1 MRGQTTME
9 PSEYTPLSREAHA
22 YIDGLLDA
30 ETERAFVRRMERD
43 PDLKQ
48 RVDEIQAA
56 RRMLASVALVEP
68 PADFDAGLRERL
80 RFADLAGQARAR
92 IGRVGSPLWQRV
104 AQIAA
109 GALAA
114 SIVLTVIMPG
124 TGEPVAAPSNAAGY
138 ADFTPVAAVS
148 ETDVLPVLADHFDRY
163 RELKR
168 NVLYSGVEGHSQ
180 RDLVRG
186 ELELSDLGPRCK
198 RLRALVAS
206 LPEPQR
212 REYLRFFDTLSTCCE
227 AIDAELVRARNDGR
241 ELDMAAINA
250 TLAAVYLPRRLSD
263 ERAMMV
269 TRVGPSTR
277 ETQATRVS
285 VGSDRELSLYLTA
298 REAHY
303 ARDYDRAAR
312 AFSDYLDE
320 FNRGRF
326 ADCARAGKAVALLRA
341 GYTDAALDVWQS
353 DVRDNSKRAALV
365 DSTDQQQFR
374 QAEQERQKRAPKP
387 APDEDK

>member
-1 MRGQTTME
+1 ME

-30 ETERAFVRRMERD
+30 EAERTFVRRMDRD

-48 RVDEIQAA
+48 RVDEVQAA
-56 RRMLASVALVEP
+56 RRMLASVALIEP
-68 PADFDAGLRERL
+68 PTDFDAGLRERL
-80 RFADLAGQARAR
+80 RYVDLAGQARER
-92 IGRVGSPLWQRV
+92 IGRVGAPLWQRL

-114 SIVLTVIMPG
+114 SVILTVLLPG
-124 TGEPVAAPSNAAGY
+124 AGEPAA
-138 ADFTPVAAVS
+138 TPAKGPGIAEFSTVAAVS
-148 ETDVLPVLADHFDRY
+148 ESDVLPIFADQFDRF

-168 NVLYSGVEGHSQ
+168 NVLYSGVDGHSQ

-198 RLRALVAS
+198 RLRALVEG

-212 REYLRFFDTLSTCCE
+212 REYLRFFNTLADCCE
-227 AIDAELVRARNDGR
+227 AIDAELVRSRNDGR
-241 ELDMAAINA
+241 ELDMAALNS

-269 TRVGPSTR
+269 TRIGPSSR
-277 ETQATRVS
+277 ETKAARVS

-303 ARDYDRAAR
+303 ARDYDAAAK
-312 AFSDYLDE
+312 AFAAYLGE
-320 FNRGRF
+320 YSRGRF

-341 GYTDAALDVWQS
+341 GYTDAALDAWQTE
-353 DVRDNSKRAALV
+353 VRDHSKRAALV

-387 APDEDK
+387 ASGEDK